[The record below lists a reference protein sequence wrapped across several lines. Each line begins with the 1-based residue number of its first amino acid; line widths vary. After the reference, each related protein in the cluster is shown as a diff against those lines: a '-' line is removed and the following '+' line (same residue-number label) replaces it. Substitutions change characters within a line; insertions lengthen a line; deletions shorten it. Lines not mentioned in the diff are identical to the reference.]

1 MSMPMSSPRIGCDVY
16 TMDGDRLGTVKEVQ
30 GAYFKVDAP
39 MSMDYWLACDCVR
52 GGSGGDRVEVAFAKS
67 ELGTYKKD
75 MKDPNDRV

>member
-1 MSMPMSSPRIGCDVY
+1 
-16 TMDGDRLGTVKEVQ
+16 VQ